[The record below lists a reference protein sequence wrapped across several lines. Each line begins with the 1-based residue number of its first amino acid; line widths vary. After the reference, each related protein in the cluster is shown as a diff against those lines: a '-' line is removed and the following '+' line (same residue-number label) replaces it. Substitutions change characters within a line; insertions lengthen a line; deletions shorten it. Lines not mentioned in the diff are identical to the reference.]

1 MANKWIIKLMMLQ
14 ITINVNEAKVDPR
27 DLMSWG
33 LKMLKENPRS
43 SEQ

>member
-1 MANKWIIKLMMLQ
+1 MMLQ

-33 LKMLKENPRS
+33 LKMLKEIYEVANN
-43 SEQ
+43 EELIKGGKI